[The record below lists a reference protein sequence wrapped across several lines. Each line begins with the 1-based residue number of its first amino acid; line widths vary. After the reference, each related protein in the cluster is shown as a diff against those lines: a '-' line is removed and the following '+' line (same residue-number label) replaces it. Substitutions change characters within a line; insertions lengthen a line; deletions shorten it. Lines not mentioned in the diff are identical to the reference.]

1 MKGDADYLKAKSE
14 TETENSD
21 MSSMSSM
28 QSVDEGA
35 VAMLS
40 MDQIR
45 NMRQAKLN
53 AKLSN
58 RSENEDDDEY
68 DQEKGYV
75 KSRFNVEKRHSM
87 PMEDSNHCIL
97 EVDLEDDDSNDSIKV
112 PVGGNVTPRQ
122 HYTNGLSQDN
132 YSNRSRNDDEIDQD
146 KEQLEL

>member
-1 MKGDADYLKAKSE
+1 
-14 TETENSD
+14 
-21 MSSMSSM
+21 
-28 QSVDEGA
+28 
-35 VAMLS
+35 
-40 MDQIR
+40 
-45 NMRQAKLN
+45 
-53 AKLSN
+53 
-58 RSENEDDDEY
+58 
-68 DQEKGYV
+68 
-75 KSRFNVEKRHSM
+75 M